1 MSKKK
6 HQWDKQLERNSISDD
21 AVDRRDPPL
30 KRLEGSVREYRQPF
44 EPVGLSDWEAV
55 MLDGLTPEMAHADA
69 LASPT
74 LRELGEEPDNQR

>member
-6 HQWDKQLERNSISDD
+6 HQGDKPLERHRVSDN
-21 AVDRRDPPL
+21 AADRRDPSL
-30 KRLEGSVREYRQPF
+30 KTLEGSVSEYSQPF

-55 MLDGLTPEMAHADA
+55 MLDGLTPDTAHADA

-74 LRELGEEPDNQR
+74 LRELGEEPNTQR

>member
-1 MSKKK
+1 MSKKQP
-6 HQWDKQLERNSISDD
+6 QWDKPLERNNLNDD
-21 AVDRRDPPL
+21 AVDRRDLPL

-55 MLDGLTPEMAHADA
+55 MLKGLTPETAHADA

-74 LRELGEEPDNQR
+74 FKELGEEPNNQQ

>member
-6 HQWDKQLERNSISDD
+6 HQGDKPLERNSVSDN
-21 AVDRRDPPL
+21 AVDRREPPL

-55 MLDGLTPEMAHADA
+55 MLDGLTPETAHADA

-74 LRELGEEPDNQR
+74 STELGEEPNNQR